1 LFLIKGLLGSL
12 ITFRI
17 LQASGRT
24 IRSFNADSDVNDII
38 NEAGIK
44 KGGLSDWINDKIKK
58 GLIYDKTPAK
68 ENPKDI
74 KIVEKVRLRY

>member
-1 LFLIKGLLGSL
+1 M
-12 ITFRI
+12 

-24 IRSFNADSDVNDII
+24 IRSFNADADVNDTI

-58 GLIYDKTPAK
+58 GIIYDNNPPQIIQVKAK
-68 ENPKDI
+68 VTNLG
-74 KIVEKVRLRY
+74 VEF